1 MTVTG
6 RTTRVGQANLVPV
19 TVTDSARLRVNGDT
33 RAAPVVVPEE
43 GLHARPAAEFVK
55 KAKSYSSDIRVIKDS
70 MEANAKSSLKLMT
83 LGAKQGDRLV
93 IRAEGEDETEAADA
107 LAAMISEG

>member
-1 MTVTG
+1 MTWPMTRG
-6 RTTRVGQANLVPV
+6 RKFSGIRRELKSANDEKMGAGLSPLPV
-19 TVTDSARLRVNGDT
+19 S
-33 RAAPVVVPEE
+33 E
-43 GLHARPAAEFVK
+43 
-55 KAKSYSSDIRVIKDS
+55 YVIKDS

-83 LGAKQGDRLV
+83 LGAKQGDKLI